1 MKIIHTA
8 DIHFSNKKDIY
19 KDVLKCSNYLLDTA
33 EEEKPDMIIMAG
45 DIFDER
51 VALDSSAALSAVDF
65 ITRAG
70 QIAPVLVLKGTPT
83 HDVGDSLHIF
93 RKLNTSYPVYVS
105 EDIEQICLKGAS
117 FRQPLI
123 GAAFIPLEAGVDGCS
138 AVLSCLPSIQKG
150 NLLALKGKGQ
160 DIQDG
165 DYEIADLLR
174 DIFQGFGLTNQ
185 EARRHEIPTIFV
197 GHGSILGASLST
209 GQQMIGKDI
218 ELGISDLRLAH
229 ADLYCLG
236 HIHKAQR
243 WNEIFYSGS
252 ITRLNYG
259 EEEDKGFF
267 IHELLEGKA
276 MSRFIHTPARIMK
289 TIRCD
294 DSLPSVESLADN
306 INDASI
312 KGASLKITY
321 QVSEEDVH
329 RVNDEELKSTAIE
342 KYGVKEVKIEKT
354 ITPKVRV
361 RAEGISRIQALDEK
375 LRRWG
380 ETVGQDIPQGAFS
393 KLESLER
400 MDEQEIIKSY
410 DASESAS
417 VSGKEKEDEAALF
430 KA

>member
-19 KDVLKCSNYLLDTA
+19 KDVLKCSDYLLDVA
-33 EEEKPDMIIMAG
+33 EEEKPDLIIIAG

-51 VALDSSAALSAVDF
+51 VALDSPASLTAANF
-65 ITRAG
+65 ILKAG

-105 EDIEQICLKGAS
+105 ENIEQICLKGAS
-117 FRQPLI
+117 F
-123 GAAFIPLEAGVDGCS
+123 IPLEAGMNDGCS
-138 AVLSCLPSIQKG
+138 AVLLCLPSIQKG

-174 DIFQGFGLTNQ
+174 DIFQGFGLINKK
-185 EARRHEIPTIFV
+185 ARQRGIPTILI
-197 GHGSILGASLST
+197 GHGTVSGAVLST
-209 GQQMIGKDI
+209 GQRMIGRDI
-218 ELGISDLRLAH
+218 EFGISDLRLAA

-276 MSRFIHTPARIMK
+276 MSRFIRTPARVMK

-294 DSLPSVESLADN
+294 DSLPSVENLTDN

-321 QVSEEDVH
+321 QVSEEDIH
-329 RVNDEELKSTAIE
+329 RVNDEELKRTAIE
-342 KYGVKEVKIEKT
+342 KYGAEEVKIEKT
-354 ITPKVRV
+354 IIPKVRV

-380 ETVGQDIPQGAFS
+380 ETIGQNVPQGVFS

-400 MDEQEIIKSY
+400 IDEQEIIKSY

-417 VSGKEKEDEAALF
+417 VSGKEKEDETALF